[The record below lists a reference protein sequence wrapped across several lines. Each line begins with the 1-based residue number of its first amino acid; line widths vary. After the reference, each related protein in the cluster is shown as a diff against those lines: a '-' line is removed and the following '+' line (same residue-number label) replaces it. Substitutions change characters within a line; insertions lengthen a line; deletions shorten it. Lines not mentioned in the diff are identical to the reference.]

1 MKNIGII
8 GAGIMGTDL
17 AHITAEAG
25 YKVKIFD
32 SNIKKTQNA
41 INIIHI

>member
-1 MKNIGII
+1 MNKIGII

-25 YKVKIFD
+25 FFVKLYD
-32 SNIKKTQNA
+32 IKQKSL
-41 INIIHI
+41 